1 MDTKLLRPI
10 SCATTLIF
18 FVAQAAYPQ
27 TTAPMPPASQ
37 PQAAPVVATEPP
49 PAADQQETPV
59 FKKEQ
64 IDQLLAPIALY
75 PDDLIAMVLM
85 ASTYPTEIVMA
96 DRWVRKPENAK
107 LKGDQLAAALDK
119 QTWDPSVKSL
129 VPFPQVLQMMSE
141 QLDWTQKLG
150 DAMLAQ
156 QQDVMEAV
164 QRLRKS
170 AESAGTL
177 QSSPQQTVTN
187 QGDTIIIQPS
197 DPQTVYVPAYNPQT
211 AYGTWP
217 YPSYPPPYYPP
228 PPAYYPAYPYG
239 GALATGLFFGA
250 GLAITAGL
258 WGWGNCN
265 WNGGGSINIDNSRY
279 NNINRSNIN
288 AGRAQQLQAGNGN
301 WRHDPGHR
309 GGTPYRDRGS
319 QQKFQRAST
328 RPAGAGQNFRGFG
341 DNGRNGIGN
350 NRGGIGDNRGG
361 IGNNRGGI
369 GDNRGG
375 VGNRNGV
382 GSSGRTNIGSG
393 GANRPGSGGAGVN
406 RPSQRPAASANRPSA
421 GARPAQRPSS
431 PAFSGMSNGAGA
443 RAQSARGSASRSSMG
458 AARSGGGAAA
468 ARAGGGAARGG
479 AGGARGGGRR

>member
-1 MDTKLLRPI
+1 MMDAKQIRPI

-18 FVAQAAYPQ
+18 LLIQAAHPQ
-27 TTAPMPPASQ
+27 T
-37 PQAAPVVATEPP
+37 AAPP
-49 PAADQQETPV
+49 PAAPSPAAPSTAAAPPPAAAPTDQPETPV

-75 PDDLIAMVLM
+75 PDDLIALVLM
-85 ASTYPTEIVMA
+85 AATYPTEIVMA

-107 LKGDQLAAALDK
+107 LKGDQLAAELDK

-129 VPFPQVLQMMSE
+129 VPFPQVLEMMSE

-156 QQDVMEAV
+156 QKDVLDAV

-177 QSSPQQTVTN
+177 QTTPQQTVTN
-187 QGDTIIIQPS
+187 EGDTIIIQPS
-197 DPQTVYVPAYNPQT
+197 NPQTVYVPTYNPQT

-239 GALATGLFFGA
+239 GALLTGLAFGVGVGIIA
-250 GLAITAGL
+250 NN

-265 WNGGGSINIDNSRY
+265 WGGGSVNIDNSRY
-279 NNINRSNIN
+279 NNINRNNIN
-288 AGRAQQLQAGNGN
+288 AGRAQQLQAGSGN
-301 WRHDPGHR
+301 WRHDPSHR
-309 GGTPYRDRGS
+309 GGTAYRDRGS

-328 RPAGAGQNFRGFG
+328 RPAGGRQDFNGFS
-341 DNGRNGIGN
+341 DRSGIGN
-350 NRGGIGDNRGG
+350 NRGGVGDNRGG
-361 IGNNRGGI
+361 VGNNRGGI

-375 VGNRNGV
+375 VG
-382 GSSGRTNIGSG
+382 
-393 GANRPGSGGAGVN
+393 AG
-406 RPSQRPAASANRPSA
+406 
-421 GARPAQRPSS
+421 
-431 PAFSGMSNGAGA
+431 
-443 RAQSARGSASRSSMG
+443 
-458 AARSGGGAAA
+458 
-468 ARAGGGAARGG
+468 
-479 AGGARGGGRR
+479 

>member
-1 MDTKLLRPI
+1 MDAKLVRPI

-18 FVAQAAYPQ
+18 FLTQAAYPQ
-27 TTAPMPPASQ
+27 TPA
-37 PQAAPVVATEPP
+37 PP
-49 PAADQQETPV
+49 PPTGAAAGQQETPV

-96 DRWVRKPENAK
+96 DRWVRQPDNAK
-107 LKGDQLAAALDK
+107 LKGDQLSAALDK

-156 QQDVMEAV
+156 QQDVMDAV

-177 QSSPQQTVTN
+177 QTTPQQTVTN
-187 QGDTIIIQPS
+187 QGDTIIIQPAN
-197 DPQTVYVPAYNPQT
+197 PQTVYVPAYNPQT

-239 GALATGLFFGA
+239 SALATGLFFGA

-265 WNGGGSINIDNSRY
+265 WGGGNNSINIDNSRY
-279 NNINRSNIN
+279 NNINRNNIN

-301 WRHDPGHR
+301 WRHDSSHR

-319 QQKFQRAST
+319 QQRYQRGSTLPASSRQNFSGRTGGGNAQRASQ
-328 RPAGAGQNFRGFG
+328 GALG
-341 DNGRNGIGN
+341 
-350 NRGGIGDNRGG
+350 
-361 IGNNRGGI
+361 
-369 GDNRGG
+369 
-375 VGNRNGV
+375 
-382 GSSGRTNIGSG
+382 G
-393 GANRPGSGGAGVN
+393 GANRAGTGVGANRTGAGAGAGAN
-406 RPSQRPAASANRPSA
+406 RPAARSAGGANRPSA
-421 GARPAQRPSS
+421 GAGAGAGVGARPAARSS
-431 PAFSGMSNGAGA
+431 APAFSGMNNGSAA
-443 RAQSARGSASRSSMG
+443 RAQSARGNASRSSMSAG
-458 AARSGGGAAA
+458 ARGGGASARSAGGGARAGGGGA
-468 ARAGGGAARGG
+468 ARAGGGG
-479 AGGARGGGRR
+479 GGARGGGRR